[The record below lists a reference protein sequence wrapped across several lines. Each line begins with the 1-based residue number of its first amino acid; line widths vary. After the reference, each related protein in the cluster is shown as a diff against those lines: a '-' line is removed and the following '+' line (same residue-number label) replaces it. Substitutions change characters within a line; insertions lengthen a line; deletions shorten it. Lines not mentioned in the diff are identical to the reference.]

1 MNKDIMRKA
10 GFEKEVELVEAGKCP
25 FCQKDINLKDFS
37 DALSLKEYRIS
48 GMCQVCQDKT
58 YAG

>member
-48 GMCQVCQDKT
+48 GMC
-58 YAG
+58 